1 MEDTQIVEL
10 FFSRSEE
17 AISETS
23 RKYGSYLRT
32 IAHNVLPDSQ
42 DVEEVVNDVYLAA
55 WNSIPPKRVEYLT
68 AEKRCGNADVL
79 LSELEEC
86 IPDTGRDMDET
97 LEAKE
102 LGKQLNRFLGT
113 LNPDDRKLFLSR
125 YYYAMTAPQLAQKYE
140 CSVRQIKYRLEKMR
154 RQLKYSLEK
163 EGICI

>member
-55 WNSIPPKRVEYLT
+55 WNSIPPK
-68 AEKRCGNADVL
+68 CPPVL
-79 LSELEEC
+79 NTICPGL
-86 IPDTGRDMDET
+86 P
-97 LEAKE
+97 
-102 LGKQLNRFLGT
+102 
-113 LNPDDRKLFLSR
+113 
-125 YYYAMTAPQLAQKYE
+125 
-140 CSVRQIKYRLEKMR
+140 
-154 RQLKYSLEK
+154 
-163 EGICI
+163 GISASKGSST

>member
-55 WNSIPPKRVEYLT
+55 WNSIPPK
-68 AEKRCGNADVL
+68 CPPVL
-79 LSELEEC
+79 
-86 IPDTGRDMDET
+86 
-97 LEAKE
+97 KYY
-102 LGKQLNRFLGT
+102 
-113 LNPDDRKLFLSR
+113 LSR
-125 YYYAMTAPQLAQKYE
+125 VA
-140 CSVRQIKYRLEKMR
+140 
-154 RQLKYSLEK
+154 
-163 EGICI
+163 GISASKGSST

>member
-55 WNSIPPKRVEYLT
+55 WNSIPPKVREC
-68 AEKRCGNADVL
+68 RCASVG
-79 LSELEEC
+79 
-86 IPDTGRDMDET
+86 TGGMYS
-97 LEAKE
+97 
-102 LGKQLNRFLGT
+102 GH
-113 LNPDDRKLFLSR
+113 
-125 YYYAMTAPQLAQKYE
+125 
-140 CSVRQIKYRLEKMR
+140 RQ
-154 RQLKYSLEK
+154 
-163 EGICI
+163 GHG

>member
-55 WNSIPPKRVEYLT
+55 WNSIPPKCPPVLKYYLSRVARNLSFKRVEYLT
-68 AEKRCGNADVL
+68 AEKRCGMQMCFCRNWRNVFRTPA
-79 LSELEEC
+79 
-86 IPDTGRDMDET
+86 
-97 LEAKE
+97 
-102 LGKQLNRFLGT
+102 GT
-113 LNPDDRKLFLSR
+113 W
-125 YYYAMTAPQLAQKYE
+125 
-140 CSVRQIKYRLEKMR
+140 MR
-154 RQLKYSLEK
+154 RWRQRSLENS
-163 EGICI
+163 